1 MYHISLFSGI
11 GGFDLAATWAGWE
24 NIVSCEINPVCQRLL
39 QYYWP
44 ESYHHDNIHTL
55 NYKKINEELTKKK
68 GRNWRTKKIII
79 SGGFP
84 CQPYSTSGKRKG
96 NEDPRHLWPE
106 MLRTIKEIQPD
117 WVVGENVF
125 GLVNWNGGMVFN
137 EVQIELEN
145 QGYQVQ
151 PYLLP
156 ACGKDAPHKRY
167 RIFIVAYRDN
177 STTKYKIPTG
187 RKELATLSNKQPFTY
202 TFGSRKKP
210 YGKSNKTKG
219 VRSRNNFQHK
229 KRFNKAK
236 RFNGFSNV
244 LRYSSNAFFTNTNST
259 GGGENYR
266 QRKSKL
272 FNENGKR
279 NNWKNWP
286 TQSPICS
293 GVNGIS
299 DQLDGIT
306 FSKWRNESLKG
317 YGNAVVPQLVLSIFN
332 CINKYEEILNQSKI

>member
-24 NIVSCEINPVCQRLL
+24 NIVSCEINPFCQRLL
-39 QYYWP
+39 KYYWP
-44 ESYHHDNIHTL
+44 ESYHHDNINTL
-55 NYKKINEELTKKK
+55 NYKKINEELTKRK
-68 GRNWRTKKIII
+68 GPNWRTKKIVI

-117 WVVGENVF
+117 WIVGENVY
-125 GLVNWNGGMVFN
+125 GLVNWNGGLVFN
-137 EVQIELEN
+137 EVQTDLEN
-145 QGYQVQ
+145 QGYEVQ

-177 STTKYKIPTG
+177 RTTEHKIPTG
-187 RKELATLSNKQPFTY
+187 REQFAIPCNKQPFAH
-202 TFGSRKKP
+202 TFSSRKNTPEESIKIE
-210 YGKSNKTKG
+210 
-219 VRSRNNFQHK
+219 RERRENNLQHK
-229 KRFNKAK
+229 KRFTKTEWD
-236 RFNGFSNV
+236 NGFSNV
-244 LRYSSNAFFTNTNST
+244 SRFIADTDST
-259 GGGENYR
+259 GRRKNNR
-266 QRKSKL
+266 QGKSKL
-272 FNENGKR
+272 TYKNGPA
-279 NNWKNWP
+279 NYWENWP
-286 TQSPICS
+286 TEYPICS

-299 DQLDGIT
+299 SKLDRIT
-306 FSKWRNESLKG
+306 LSKWRNESLKG

>member
-187 RKELATLSNKQPFTY
+187 RKELATLSNKQKESGAETIFSTKNGSIRPNGLMDFLMFYDIVPMPFLPTP
-202 TFGSRKKP
+202 TAQEGEKIT
-210 YGKSNKTKG
+210 GKENQNSLTKMARETTGKTG
-219 VRSRNNFQHK
+219 QLNPRFVAELMGFPTNWTELPFQ
-229 KRFNKAK
+229 
-236 RFNGFSNV
+236 NGETKV
-244 LRYSSNAFFTNTNST
+244 
-259 GGGENYR
+259 
-266 QRKSKL
+266 
-272 FNENGKR
+272 
-279 NNWKNWP
+279 
-286 TQSPICS
+286 
-293 GVNGIS
+293 
-299 DQLDGIT
+299 
-306 FSKWRNESLKG
+306 
-317 YGNAVVPQLVLSIFN
+317 
-332 CINKYEEILNQSKI
+332 